1 MLLIGIDWADDHHD
15 AAFMDEPGTILEE
28 FRFTHDVDGFD
39 LLHQRIKQ
47 YGVSPGEVLVAL
59 ETKHGLLV
67 HDLVRSGY
75 CVYALNPKAVSRYR
89 DRLRPSAPK
98 DDKLDAKTLANVL
111 RTDRHL
117 HRPLALTL
125 DDYRLMERL
134 CNDLNVIVNDTTR
147 LSNRLLD
154 CLKEH
159 YPAAIGSFGM
169 DTDIFLAFLTK
180 YPAPEALS
188 TLSRKE
194 FDEFLKANRYSV
206 PAKAQ
211 DIFQHIKRRTPQAD
225 KVASAAGRIK
235 LRSLV
240 DQLVVLR
247 QARKIYEGEIKEL
260 LDKLPE
266 ADIISSLPGVGKRL
280 TPEITALFGPNM
292 KDVPKRFEEATN
304 ITQLA
309 GLAPVTRQ
317 TGKFKSVSVRYACN
331 RSIRRIGR
339 NWAGSSINESRWA
352 KAFYDW
358 QAKKKNSHE
367 TILRKLAVKW
377 IKIAYHLWRT
387 GQYYNEELH
396 IDELKKRN
404 VVWAMAL

>member
-1 MLLIGIDWADDHHD
+1 
-15 AAFMDEPGTILEE
+15 
-28 FRFTHDVDGFD
+28 
-39 LLHQRIKQ
+39 
-47 YGVSPGEVLVAL
+47 
-59 ETKHGLLV
+59 
-67 HDLVRSGY
+67 
-75 CVYALNPKAVSRYR
+75 
-89 DRLRPSAPK
+89 
-98 DDKLDAKTLANVL
+98 
-111 RTDRHL
+111 
-117 HRPLALTL
+117 
-125 DDYRLMERL
+125 MERL